1 MEYNLKNR
9 VLEKLL
15 FPLIIAM
22 IGGGILAYFR
32 FFGIA
37 PCPHYKSVE
46 GFVSTKDGLPAVN
59 AWVELTGERTGQTA
73 KSDREGHFLLKN
85 VRATD
90 TLELAVNYRG
100 DTLELFRAIDFCSG
114 GETLQIK
121 KIELLSFYEEYGKE
135 KKSSKKGDHR
145 PTGLREAIGASPVT
159 LSGYVFDTNQSQLD
173 SVKVIGPDG
182 LTFTDENGSFEFV
195 LKEGAPPTQDVK
207 LEFILEGYEYFSNR
221 YYELPKTDI
230 IVKLKKSSDE

>member
-1 MEYNLKNR
+1 
-9 VLEKLL
+9 
-15 FPLIIAM
+15 M

-32 FFGIA
+32 FFGVV
-37 PCPHYKSVE
+37 PCPNYKSVE

-59 AWVELTGERTGQTA
+59 AWVELIVEGTGQTA

-90 TLELAVNYRG
+90 TLELAVNYKG

-121 KIELLSFYEEYGKE
+121 KIELLSSYEEYGKG
-135 KKSSKKGDHR
+135 KKSSKKGDPR
-145 PTGLREAIGASPVT
+145 PTGLTEAIGVSKFI
-159 LSGYVFDTNQSQLD
+159 LSGYVFDSNHSPLD

-182 LTFTDENGSFEFV
+182 FIFTNENGSFKFV
-195 LKEGAPPTQDVK
+195 LTGGIPATRDVK
-207 LEFILEGYEYFSNR
+207 LEFLLEGYEYFSNR

-230 IVKLKKSSDE
+230 TIKLKKIPDE